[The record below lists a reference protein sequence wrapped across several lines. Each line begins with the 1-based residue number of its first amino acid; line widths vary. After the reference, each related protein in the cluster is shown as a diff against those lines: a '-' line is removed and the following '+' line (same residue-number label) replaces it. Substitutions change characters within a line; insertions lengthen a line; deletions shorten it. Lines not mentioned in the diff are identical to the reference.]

1 MIPLRDVIPSR
12 TTPFVT
18 FSLIIANALVFLY
31 ELALPPSQLSRV
43 IASAGI
49 VPAATGWLTPALFTS
64 MFVHSGAS
72 HLIGNMLFLWIFGD
86 NIEDRFGHG
95 RFLVFYLAA
104 GMAAG
109 AAQAIAAP
117 VSLVPIIGASG
128 AIAAVMGAYFVLF
141 PKSRVV
147 MLIWLV
153 FYVDFV
159 EIPAVLFLGFWFLL
173 QFLGVLGTSAADHGG
188 GIAFI
193 AHLGGFA
200 LGAALGKTLARPE
213 RAHASWWERPQVP
226 DGPPRD

>member
-31 ELALPPSQLSRV
+31 ELSLPDAQLNRF
-43 IASAGI
+43 AAAAGI
-49 VPAATGWLTPALFTS
+49 VPAQTGWITPSLLTS
-64 MFVHSGAS
+64 MFAHSGAS
-72 HLIGNMLFLWIFGD
+72 HLVGNMLFLWIFGD
-86 NIEDRFGHG
+86 NVEDRFGHL
-95 RFLVFYLAA
+95 RFLAFYLAA

-117 VSLVPIIGASG
+117 ESLIPIIGASG

-141 PKSRVV
+141 PKSRIV

-159 EIPAVLFLGFWFLL
+159 EIPAVLFLGFWFLF
-173 QFLGVLGTSAADHGG
+173 QFLGVLGTSAADPAG

-200 LGAALGKTLARPE
+200 VGVALGRVLARPE
-213 RAHASWWERPQVP
+213 RADASWWERTTP
-226 DGPPRD
+226 

>member
-31 ELALPPSQLSRV
+31 EISLPAPQLNHLV
-43 IASAGI
+43 ASAGI
-49 VPAATGWLTPALFTS
+49 VPATMGWLTPALFTS
-64 MFVHSGAS
+64 MFLHAGPA
-72 HLIGNMLFLWIFGD
+72 HLAGNMLFLWIFGD
-86 NIEDRFGHG
+86 NIEDRFGHL
-95 RFLVFYLAA
+95 RYLIFYLAA

-109 AAQAIAAP
+109 AGQAIAA
-117 VSLVPIIGASG
+117 SHSAIPIIGASG
-128 AIAAVMGAYFVLF
+128 AIAAVMGAYIVLF

-159 EIPAVLFLGFWFLL
+159 EIPAVLFLGFWFVF
-173 QFLGVLGTSAADHGG
+173 QFIGGLGASAADPGG
-188 GIAFI
+188 GVAFI

-200 LGAALGKTLARPE
+200 LGAALGRLLARPE
-213 RAHASWWERPQVP
+213 RADASWWDPAK
-226 DGPPRD
+226 